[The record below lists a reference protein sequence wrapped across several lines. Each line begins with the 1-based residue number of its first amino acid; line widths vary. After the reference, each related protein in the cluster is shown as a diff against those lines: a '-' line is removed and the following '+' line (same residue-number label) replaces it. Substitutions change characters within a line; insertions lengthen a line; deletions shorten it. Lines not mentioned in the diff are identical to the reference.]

1 MRVLIGCEES
11 GVVRRAF
18 RALGHEAWSCDILPA
33 RDGSPHHLQVDL
45 KEVLWGGLVPAEG
58 DFSGGWDLA
67 IFHPPCTRLTVAG
80 ARWQTDHWVRKN
92 GCKSEHK
99 GSQPGFRMT
108 KCGNGC
114 RWHDGVKNRAMQAE
128 AVEFFRMCLDAQIPR
143 VAVENPV
150 GVISSIIRPPDQY
163 IQPWQFGHGEQKK
176 TGLWLRNLPLLKP
189 TKIVSGRE
197 QRVWKMAP
205 GPNRERDRSETYA
218 GIAAAMAEQWGS
230 LK

>member
-18 RALGHEAWSCDILPA
+18 RTLGHEAWSCDILPA
-33 RDGSPHHLQVDL
+33 RDGSPFHLQKDL
-45 KEVLWGGLVPAEG
+45 AHELMC
-58 DFSGGWDLA
+58 SGRWDLA

-92 GCKSEHK
+92 GCTDKHEHALAYLGATLK
-99 GSQPGFRMT
+99 HCS
-108 KCGNGC
+108 NGC
-114 RWHDGVKNRAMQAE
+114 RWHDGTENRAAQKQ
-128 AVEFFRMCLDAQIPR
+128 AVEFFRMCLDAKISR

-205 GPNRERDRSETYA
+205 GPDRERDRSETYA

>member
-18 RALGHEAWSCDILPA
+18 QALGHEAWSCDLLPA
-33 RDGSPHHLQVDL
+33 RDRSPHHYQKAL
-45 KEVLWGGLVPAEG
+45 ENVLYHSDPGRWN
-58 DFSGGWDLA
+58 LA

-80 ARWQTDHWVRKN
+80 ARWQTDHWVRKS
-92 GCKSEHK
+92 GCMANHRNRFE
-99 GSQPGFRMT
+99 G
-108 KCGNGC
+108 CANGC
-114 RWHDGVKNRAMQAE
+114 RWHDGTENRAAQKQ

-150 GVISSIIRPPDQY
+150 GVISSLIRPPDQY

-189 TKIVSGRE
+189 TKIVAGRE

-218 GIAAAMAEQWGS
+218 GIAAAMAEQWGA
-230 LK
+230 L